1 MPADSIKTVSAIY
14 ACKDMFPN
22 DVTQLAQQIVELNST
37 RPRFSVLDLD
47 VLAHRKVIDS
57 SNAA

>member
-14 ACKDMFPN
+14 ASKDMFPK
-22 DVTQLAQQIVELNST
+22 LAQHIVKLNKT
-37 RPRFSVLDLD
+37 RPHCSVLDLD

-57 SNAA
+57 SNTA